1 MPQRSESR
9 SPSPKRGRRRSTSRS
24 PDRRRRR
31 SPSRSPDRRR
41 RRRSPSDDSPS
52 RNDRRRSSRSPKR
65 SRRNDS
71 RSPLRQKRQ
80 EEAEKPKVEETKEAP
95 KPIAL
100 KNRTGGAYIPPAKL
114 KMLQEQIAD
123 KSSEEYQKMNW
134 ERLKKKIHGQVNK
147 VNVGNLVSV
156 VRELLQ
162 ENIIRG
168 K

>member
-1 MPQRSESR
+1 M
-9 SPSPKRGRRRSTSRS
+9 
-24 PDRRRRR
+24 
-31 SPSRSPDRRR
+31 
-41 RRRSPSDDSPS
+41 
-52 RNDRRRSSRSPKR
+52 
-65 SRRNDS
+65 
-71 RSPLRQKRQ
+71 RQKRQ
-80 EEAEKPKVEETKEAP
+80 EDADKPKAEENKDAP
-95 KPIAL
+95 KTIAL

-114 KMLQEQIAD
+114 KMLQEQIQD
-123 KSSEEYQKMNW
+123 KNGEEYQKMNW